1 MHDSRRDF
9 LRNAS
14 AFSALAVGASAT
26 ATAADCGGVP
36 DYDAATLYES
46 GDRTVHDGV
55 LWEAV
60 YATRANAP
68 SEGNT
73 YWSKVGPC
81 DGSGGSNAAPTA
93 AVSASVTTVTT
104 GETVDFD
111 ASGSTDADGSIAAY
125 SWDFTGDGTADASGQ
140 TTSHSYATTGDYT
153 AVLTVTDDD
162 GATAT
167 DSVRITVEPSNEAPT
182 ASFTTGMSTPAPG
195 EDVTFDASGSSDPDS
210 SIASYAWNFGDGAT
224 ANGQSVT
231 HSYDSAGD
239 YTVTLSVTDDDD
251 ASATASTMVS
261 VSSGNAV
268 PDASFT
274 VSPSTPEPGESAT
287 LDAAESADP
296 DGSITSYEWAFG
308 DGTTATGES
317 VTHTYE
323 QTGEYTVTLTVTDDA
338 GATDTNETTVSVQT
352 APEGP
357 SDEFKVIGYYPG
369 WKATPEYD
377 YYPEDIPFDKVTHV
391 QYAFLGVDAENAV
404 PTIMS
409 DQDREN
415 LEQFRE
421 LKDGA
426 ASDTKITLSI
436 GGWADSTGFSEIA
449 MNEGSRQSFAD
460 RCVEILR
467 EYNLDGI
474 DIDWEHPGSSQ
485 GKCQC
490 GSNEDYVNHVDLL
503 QALRDT
509 LDTAGQEDGKHY
521 ELSVANGGSD
531 WNAGGLRHGDVGE
544 VCDFA
549 SIMAY
554 DFTGSWMDVVG
565 QNAPLYGDG
574 HPTENSQYG
583 ETYNAQYY
591 VEYTVDELY
600 AGDHGETGYWP
611 GQWEYP
617 PAEPADYSELVLGL
631 PFYGRGFNGTEMY
644 GSYTGLPQGTWHDQ
658 LEDGADPTG
667 AFDFGDLE
675 ENFEGVDGWTKSR
688 HDPGAV
694 PYIVNED
701 EETIVSYDDPQSIE
715 EKVQFAKERGMQGV
729 MFWELSQDWN
739 ETLLDT
745 INETA

>member
-1 MHDSRRDF
+1 M
-9 LRNAS
+9 LQKAT
-14 AFSALAVGASAT
+14 ALSALAVGASAT
-26 ATAADCGGVP
+26 ATAADCSGV
-36 DYDAATLYES
+36 
-46 GDRTVHDGV
+46 
-55 LWEAV
+55 
-60 YATRANAP
+60 
-68 SEGNT
+68 SE
-73 YWSKVGPC
+73 W
-81 DGSGGSNAAPTA
+81 
-93 AVSASVTTVTT
+93 
-104 GETVDFD
+104 
-111 ASGSTDADGSIAAY
+111 
-125 SWDFTGDGTADASGQ
+125 
-140 TTSHSYATTGDYT
+140 
-153 AVLTVTDDD
+153 
-162 GATAT
+162 
-167 DSVRITVEPSNEAPT
+167 
-182 ASFTTGMSTPAPG
+182 
-195 EDVTFDASGSSDPDS
+195 
-210 SIASYAWNFGDGAT
+210 
-224 ANGQSVT
+224 
-231 HSYDSAGD
+231 
-239 YTVTLSVTDDDD
+239 D
-251 ASATASTMVS
+251 ASATYNGGDQVTYDGALWTAEWWTSGTQPAEDASVWTKEGACGDTPPGDGDEGTDCSEVS
-261 VSSGNAV
+261 AWESDVAYTGGDQVTYDDSLWTAEWWTKGTEPAESENVWTLEGPCGDGGGGGGGGGDENQS

-274 VSPSTPEPGESAT
+274 VSPSSPEPDEEVT
-287 LDAAESADP
+287 LDASGSSDP
-296 DGSITSYEWAFG
+296 DGDSLSYEWEIETVGTVEGAENSLTFDEAG
-308 DGTTATGES
+308 D
-317 VTHTYE
+317 YE
-323 QTGEYTVTLTVTDDA
+323 VTLTVTDA
-338 GATDTNETTVSVQT
+338 EGASSSVTETLSVAE
-352 APEGP
+352 APDPP

-391 QYAFLGVDAENAV
+391 QYAFLGVDADEAV

-415 LEQFRE
+415 LERFKE

-449 MNEGSRQSFAD
+449 ATESNRQSFAD

-467 EYNLDGI
+467 KYNLDGI

-490 GSNEDYVNHVDLL
+490 GSNEDYETHVDLL

-509 LDTAGQEDGKHY
+509 LDAAAEEDGKYY

-531 WNAGGLRHGDVGE
+531 WNAGGLRHGDIGE
-544 VCDFA
+544 ICDFA

-565 QNAPLYGDG
+565 QNAPLYGDS

-583 ETYNAQYY
+583 ETYTAQYF
-591 VEYTVDELY
+591 VEYSVDKLY

-617 PAEPADYSELVLGL
+617 PAEPAEYDELVLGL

-644 GSYTGLPQGTWHDQ
+644 GNYSGLPEGTWHDQ

-675 ENFEGVDGWTKSR
+675 ENIEGADGWTKKR

-701 EETIVSYDDPQSIE
+701 EETIISYDDEQAIE
-715 EKVQFAKERGMQGV
+715 EKVEFAKERGMQGV

-739 ETLLDT
+739 QTLLDA
-745 INETA
+745 INRTA

>member
-338 GATDTNETTVSVQT
+338 GATDSNSTTVTVGNDSGGGATGDTEFAPYNYVFTDPDTTMVDHADQAGNEAFTAAFVLSDGNGNAAWGGDLDQLVGEAGLQTEFQAYQDQGGTIIVSFGGAVGTMIAQDTTDIEKIKSEYQSVIDT
-352 APEGP
+352 YG
-357 SDEFKVIGYYPG
+357 
-369 WKATPEYD
+369 
-377 YYPEDIPFDKVTHV
+377 VTHLDFDIESV
-391 QYAFLGVDAENAV
+391 DEAAVDRRNQALAELQSENPDLKVSYTLRCRTTGLTSHGTYVVESARDNGVDL
-404 PTIMS
+404 
-409 DQDREN
+409 Q
-415 LEQFRE
+415 
-421 LKDGA
+421 
-426 ASDTKITLSI
+426 
-436 GGWADSTGFSEIA
+436 
-449 MNEGSRQSFAD
+449 
-460 RCVEILR
+460 
-467 EYNLDGI
+467 
-474 DIDWEHPGSSQ
+474 
-485 GKCQC
+485 
-490 GSNEDYVNHVDLL
+490 YVNVMTMNYGWVRPS
-503 QALRDT
+503 AST
-509 LDTAGQEDGKHY
+509 VKDTA
-521 ELSVANGGSD
+521 
-531 WNAGGLRHGDVGE
+531 
-544 VCDFA
+544 
-549 SIMAY
+549 
-554 DFTGSWMDVVG
+554 
-565 QNAPLYGDG
+565 
-574 HPTENSQYG
+574 
-583 ETYNAQYY
+583 
-591 VEYTVDELY
+591 
-600 AGDHGETGYWP
+600 
-611 GQWEYP
+611 
-617 PAEPADYSELVLGL
+617 
-631 PFYGRGFNGTEMY
+631 NGT
-644 GSYTGLPQGTWHDQ
+644 
-658 LEDGADPTG
+658 
-667 AFDFGDLE
+667 
-675 ENFEGVDGWTKSR
+675 
-688 HDPGAV
+688 
-694 PYIVNED
+694 
-701 EETIVSYDDPQSIE
+701 YDDLTSIFPDLSADE
-715 EKVQFAKERGMQGV
+715 AWSMVGLTPMLGENNVGGEHRISDAEAVVNFVQDKGV
-729 MFWELSQDWN
+729 GLVSFWSIDRDNGDCPDGTVSGSCSGIAQEPYEFSNVYN
-739 ETLLDT
+739 EVQ
-745 INETA
+745 